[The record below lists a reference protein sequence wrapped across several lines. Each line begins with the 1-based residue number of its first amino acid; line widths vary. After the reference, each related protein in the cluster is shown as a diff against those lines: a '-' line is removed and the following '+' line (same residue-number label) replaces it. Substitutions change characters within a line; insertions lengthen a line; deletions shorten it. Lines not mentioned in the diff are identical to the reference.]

1 MNPATLQRTKAVCL
15 SEMGHNPWVDTS
27 RFQASEKRK
36 LINLMKAKYDS
47 MTEAAITD
55 EFNILVHEKVLCNGA
70 ALERIPI
77 FL

>member
-1 MNPATLQRTKAVCL
+1 MNPETLQRTKAVCL
-15 SEMGHNPWVDTS
+15 NEMGHNPWVDTS

-47 MTEAAITD
+47 MTEAAIED